1 VFARTFVLVAFIAL
15 LSTAATAKAG
25 VLGWRT
31 LGKGDKGGDV
41 VVLQRVLGMNGYD
54 AGPVDGVFGRQTKRA
69 VKRFQRRR
77 HLTADGRVGP
87 LTTHAL
93 SFGWPVKTA
102 SYYGPGLWGNRTA
115 CGTVLRK
122 STQGVAHR
130 TFPCGARV
138 AVYANARI
146 SIFRVIDRGPY
157 RDGVALDL
165 TRASAR
171 RLHVSTTQDVRF
183 GR

>member
-1 VFARTFVLVAFIAL
+1 
-15 LSTAATAKAG
+15 LSTTAQAEAG

-31 LGKGDKGGDV
+31 LGKGDHGGDV
-41 VVLQRVLGMNGYD
+41 IVLQHVLGMDGYHP
-54 AGPVDGVFGRQTKRA
+54 GPADGVFGRLTKRA
-69 VKRFQRRR
+69 VKRLQRRR
-77 HLTADGRVGP
+77 GLAVDGRVGP

-93 SFGWPVKTA
+93 ALGWPVRTA

-115 CGTVLRK
+115 CGKVLRRAT
-122 STQGVAHR
+122 SGVAHR
-130 TFPCGARV
+130 SFPCGTRV
-138 AVYANARI
+138 AVYANSRI
-146 SIFRVIDRGPY
+146 AIFPVIDRGPY
-157 RDGVALDL
+157 RDGVSLDL

>member
-1 VFARTFVLVAFIAL
+1 VQTRAFILVAFIAL
-15 LSTAATAKAG
+15 FWVAPATAA

-31 LGKGDKGGDV
+31 VGKGDRGGDV
-41 VVLQRVLGMNGYD
+41 TVLQRVLGMNGYHP
-54 AGPVDGVFGRQTKRA
+54 GPVDGVFGRRTKRA
-69 VKRFQRRR
+69 VKHFQRHR
-77 HLTADGRVGP
+77 HLTVDGRVGP
-87 LTTHAL
+87 VTTHAL
-93 SFGWPVKTA
+93 SFSWPVKTA

-115 CGTVLRK
+115 CGQTLRK
-122 STQGVAHR
+122 GTQGVAHR
-130 TFPCGARV
+130 SYPCGARV

-157 RDGVALDL
+157 RDGVSLDL

-183 GR
+183 SR